1 MAFEKQNLNYA
12 KEYSQALAQAYPYVL
27 YFGAL
32 WNAVKDD
39 VKFLRNDTVIL
50 PSLSVKGRKNGDRD
64 SIGTF
69 GRNFNNDEEPKKLKT
84 HRTWDTLIHPR
95 DIDETNHVATIQNI
109 TKVMNEEQKFPEM
122 DAEMITALYKLKN
135 EISAITPGEVLTLAN
150 VLTKFDAMMD
160 AMDEKRVPSAGRLLY
175 ADTYTKTLID
185 TAKEAAR
192 NLSAT
197 DTAVAR
203 KLDRIGEVEIIGVPT
218 TAMKSAYKFTD
229 DGFEVQGDEY
239 EKTTDAAVVTG
250 KTYYT
255 RSGSEGAYV
264 YTVVAEPSTDSIA
277 NYYEKTV
284 EAAKDVKMILI
295 HPSVVIPVISYDF
308 AQLGAPSSLS
318 QGKWTYFEES
328 FEDVFIYNKK
338 HDAIQFYI
346 EQSA

>member
-1 MAFEKQNLNYA
+1 MAFEKTNLNYA
-12 KEYSQALAQAYPYVL
+12 KEYSQALAQAYPYTL

-32 WNAVKDD
+32 WSAVKPD

-50 PSLSVKGRKNGDRD
+50 PSLTVKGRKNGDRD
-64 SIGTF
+64 SIGSF

-95 DIDETNHVATIQNI
+95 DIEETNHVATIQNI

-135 EISAITPGEVLTLAN
+135 EIESITEDEVLTLGN
-150 VLTKFDAMMD
+150 VLTKFDALMD
-160 AMDEKRVPSAGRLLY
+160 KMDEKRVPAAGRLLY
-175 ADTYTKTLID
+175 ADTPTKTLID

-192 NLSAT
+192 NLSAQ

-203 KLDRIGEVEIIGVPT
+203 SLDRIGEVEVIGVPT
-218 TAMKSAYKFTD
+218 TAMKSAYEFTD
-229 DGFEVQGDEY
+229 DGFNVAGEA
-239 EKTTDAAVVTG
+239 KAV
-250 KTYYT
+250 K
-255 RSGSEGAYV
+255 
-264 YTVVAEPSTDSIA
+264 IL
-277 NYYEKTV
+277 
-284 EAAKDVKMILI
+284 LI
-295 HPSVVIPVISYDF
+295 HPSAVIPVIAYDF

-346 EQSA
+346 ERNA

>member
-1 MAFEKQNLNYA
+1 MPFEKTGLNYA
-12 KEYSQALAQAYPYVL
+12 KEYSQALAQAYPYTL
-27 YFGAL
+27 FFGAL
-32 WNAVKDD
+32 WNATKPD

-64 SIGTF
+64 SIGSF

-109 TKVMNEEQKFPEM
+109 TKVMNEEQKFLEM
-122 DAEMITALYKLKN
+122 DAEMITALYALKN
-135 EISAITPGEVLTLAN
+135 EIENITEDDVLTLAN

-160 AMDEKRVPSAGRLLY
+160 KMDEARVPAAGRLLY
-175 ADTYTKTLID
+175 ADTPTKTLID

-192 NLSAT
+192 NLSAQ

-203 KLDRIGEVEIIGVPT
+203 SLDRIGEVEIIGVPKS
-218 TAMKSAYKFTD
+218 AMKSAYKFTD
-229 DGFEVQGDEY
+229 DGFEV
-239 EKTTDAAVVTG
+239 A
-250 KTYYT
+250 
-255 RSGSEGAYV
+255 EG
-264 YTVVAEPSTDSIA
+264 
-277 NYYEKTV
+277 
-284 EAAKDVKMILI
+284 AKDVKMLLV
-295 HPSVVIPVISYDF
+295 HTSAVIPVIAYDF

-338 HDAIQFYI
+338 HNAIQFYI
-346 EQSA
+346 EKTA

>member
-1 MAFEKQNLNYA
+1 MAFEKTGLNYA
-12 KEYSQALAQAYPYVL
+12 KEYSQALAQAYPYTL
-27 YFGAL
+27 FFGAL
-32 WNAVKDD
+32 WSAVKPD

-109 TKVMNEEQKFPEM
+109 TKTMNEEEKFPEM

-135 EISAITPGEVLTLAN
+135 EIETITEGDVLTLAN

-160 AMDEKRVPSAGRLLY
+160 KMDEKRVPAAGRLLY

-192 NLSAT
+192 NLSAQ
-197 DTAVAR
+197 DTTVAR
-203 KLDRIGEVEIIGVPT
+203 SLDRIGEVEVIGVPT
-218 TAMKSAYKFTD
+218 TAMKSAYNFTD
-229 DGFEVQGDEY
+229 DGFEIAS
-239 EKTTDAAVVTG
+239 DA
-250 KTYYT
+250 K
-255 RSGSEGAYV
+255 
-264 YTVVAEPSTDSIA
+264 
-277 NYYEKTV
+277 N
-284 EAAKDVKMILI
+284 VKMILV
-295 HPSVVIPVISYDF
+295 HPSAVIPVIAYDF

-328 FEDVFIYNKK
+328 FEDVFIFNKK

-346 EQSA
+346 EKQS

>member
-1 MAFEKQNLNYA
+1 MPFEKTGLNYA
-12 KEYSQALAQAYPYVL
+12 KEYSQALAQAYPYTL
-27 YFGAL
+27 FFGAL
-32 WNAVKDD
+32 WNATKPD

-64 SIGTF
+64 SIGSF

-122 DAEMITALYKLKN
+122 DAEMITALYALKN
-135 EISAITPGEVLTLAN
+135 EIENITEDDVLTLAN

-160 AMDEKRVPSAGRLLY
+160 KMDEARVPAAGRLLY
-175 ADTYTKTLID
+175 ADTPTKTLID

-192 NLSAT
+192 NLSAQ

-203 KLDRIGEVEIIGVPT
+203 SLDRIGEVEIIGVPKS
-218 TAMKSAYKFTD
+218 AMKSAYKFTD
-229 DGFEVQGDEY
+229 DGFEV
-239 EKTTDAAVVTG
+239 A
-250 KTYYT
+250 
-255 RSGSEGAYV
+255 EG
-264 YTVVAEPSTDSIA
+264 
-277 NYYEKTV
+277 
-284 EAAKDVKMILI
+284 AKDVKMLLV
-295 HPSVVIPVISYDF
+295 HTSAVIPVIAYDF

-338 HDAIQFYI
+338 HNAIQFYI
-346 EQSA
+346 EKTA

>member
-1 MAFEKQNLNYA
+1 MPFEKTGLNYA
-12 KEYSQALAQAYPYVL
+12 KEYSQALAQAYPYTL
-27 YFGAL
+27 FFGAL
-32 WNAVKDD
+32 WSATKPD

-50 PSLSVKGRKNGDRD
+50 PSLSVRGRKNGDRD

-69 GRNFNNDEEPKKLKT
+69 GRNFNNAEEPKKLKT

-135 EISAITPGEVLTLAN
+135 EIEAITEDDVLTLAN

-160 AMDEKRVPSAGRLLY
+160 KMDEKRVPAAGRLLY
-175 ADTYTKTLID
+175 ADTPTKTLID

-192 NLSAT
+192 NLSAQ

-203 KLDRIGEVEIIGVPT
+203 SLDRIGEVEVIGVPT
-218 TAMKSAYKFTD
+218 TAMKSAYNFTD
-229 DGFEVQGDEY
+229 DGFEVAE
-239 EKTTDAAVVTG
+239 DAKA
-250 KTYYT
+250 
-255 RSGSEGAYV
+255 
-264 YTVVAEPSTDSIA
+264 
-277 NYYEKTV
+277 
-284 EAAKDVKMILI
+284 VKMLLI
-295 HPSVVIPVISYDF
+295 HTSAVIPVIAYDF

-346 EQSA
+346 EKSA

>member
-1 MAFEKQNLNYA
+1 MAFEQTGLNYA

-32 WNAVKDD
+32 WNAVKPD

-122 DAEMITALYKLKN
+122 DAEMITALYSLKN
-135 EISAITPGEVLTLAN
+135 ALEAIQAGEVLTLAN
-150 VLTKFDAMMD
+150 VLTKFDALMD
-160 AMDEKRVPSAGRLLY
+160 KMDEARVPAAGRLLY
-175 ADTYTKTLID
+175 CDTYTKTLID

-203 KLDRIGEVEIIGVPT
+203 SLDRIGEVEVIGVPT
-218 TAMKSAYKFTD
+218 TAMKSKYKFTN
-229 DGFEVQGDEY
+229 DGFEVDE
-239 EKTTDAAVVTG
+239 DAV
-250 KTYYT
+250 
-255 RSGSEGAYV
+255 
-264 YTVVAEPSTDSIA
+264 
-277 NYYEKTV
+277 
-284 EAAKDVKMILI
+284 DVKMMLI
-295 HPSVVIPVISYDF
+295 HPSAVIPVISYDF

-328 FEDVFIYNKK
+328 FEDVFIFNKK
-338 HDAIQFYI
+338 HAGIQFYI
-346 EQSA
+346 ENNA

>member
-1 MAFEKQNLNYA
+1 MPFEKTGLNYA
-12 KEYSQALAQAYPYVL
+12 KEYSQALAQAYPYTL
-27 YFGAL
+27 FFGAL
-32 WNAVKDD
+32 WNATKPD

-64 SIGTF
+64 SIGSF

-122 DAEMITALYKLKN
+122 DAEMITALYALKN
-135 EISAITPGEVLTLAN
+135 EIENITEDDVLTLAN

-160 AMDEKRVPSAGRLLY
+160 KMDEARVPAAGRLLY
-175 ADTYTKTLID
+175 ADTPTKTLID

-192 NLSAT
+192 NLSAQ

-203 KLDRIGEVEIIGVPT
+203 SLDRIGEVEIIGVPKS
-218 TAMKSAYKFTD
+218 AMKSAYKFTD
-229 DGFEVQGDEY
+229 DGFEV
-239 EKTTDAAVVTG
+239 
-250 KTYYT
+250 
-255 RSGSEGAYV
+255 
-264 YTVVAEPSTDSIA
+264 AED
-277 NYYEKTV
+277 
-284 EAAKDVKMILI
+284 AKDVKMLLV
-295 HPSVVIPVISYDF
+295 HTSAVIPVIAYDF

-338 HDAIQFYI
+338 HNAIQFYI
-346 EQSA
+346 EKTA

>member
-1 MAFEKQNLNYA
+1 MAFEKTGLNYA

-32 WNAVKDD
+32 WNAVKPD

-122 DAEMITALYKLKN
+122 DAEMITALYSLKN
-135 EISAITPGEVLTLAN
+135 AIEAIQEGDVLTLQN
-150 VLTKFDAMMD
+150 VLTKFDALMD
-160 AMDEKRVPSAGRLLY
+160 KMDEARVPASGRLLY
-175 ADTYTKTLID
+175 CDTYTKTLID

-203 KLDRIGEVEIIGVPT
+203 SLDRIGEVEIIGVPT
-218 TAMKSAYKFTD
+218 TAMKSAFKFTD

-239 EKTTDAAVVTG
+239 EKTTDEAVVAG

-255 RSGSEGAYV
+255 KNGDT
-264 YTVVAEPSTDSIA
+264 YTVVAEPSTASIST
-277 NYYEKTV
+277 YYEKTA
-284 EAAKDVKMILI
+284 EAAKDVKMMLI
-295 HPSVVIPVISYDF
+295 HPSAVVPVISYDF

-328 FEDVFIYNKK
+328 FEDVFIFNKK
-338 HDAIQFYI
+338 HAGIQFYI
-346 EQSA
+346 ENNA

>member
-1 MAFEKQNLNYA
+1 MAFEKTGLNYA
-12 KEYSQALAQAYPYVL
+12 KEYSQALAQAYPYTL
-27 YFGAL
+27 FFGAL
-32 WNAVKDD
+32 WSAVKPD

-109 TKVMNEEQKFPEM
+109 TKTMNEEEKFPEM

-135 EISAITPGEVLTLAN
+135 EIETITEGDVLTLAN

-160 AMDEKRVPSAGRLLY
+160 KMDEKRVPAAGRLLY

-192 NLSAT
+192 NLSAQ
-197 DTAVAR
+197 DTTVAR
-203 KLDRIGEVEIIGVPT
+203 SLDRIGEVEVIGVPT
-218 TAMKSAYKFTD
+218 TAMKSAYNFTD
-229 DGFEVQGDEY
+229 DGFEVAS
-239 EKTTDAAVVTG
+239 DA
-250 KTYYT
+250 K
-255 RSGSEGAYV
+255 
-264 YTVVAEPSTDSIA
+264 
-277 NYYEKTV
+277 N
-284 EAAKDVKMILI
+284 VKMILV
-295 HPSVVIPVISYDF
+295 HPSAVIPVIAYDF

-328 FEDVFIYNKK
+328 FEDLFVFNKK
-338 HDAIQFYI
+338 HDAFQFYI
-346 EQSA
+346 EKQS

>member
-1 MAFEKQNLNYA
+1 MPFEKTGLNYA
-12 KEYSQALAQAYPYVL
+12 KEYSQALAQAYPYTL
-27 YFGAL
+27 FFGAL
-32 WNAVKDD
+32 WNATKPD

-64 SIGTF
+64 SIGSF
-69 GRNFNNDEEPKKLKT
+69 GRNFNNAEEPKKLKT

-122 DAEMITALYKLKN
+122 DAEMITALYALKN
-135 EISAITPGEVLTLAN
+135 EIEAITEDDVLTLAN

-160 AMDEKRVPSAGRLLY
+160 KMDEARVPAAGRLLY
-175 ADTYTKTLID
+175 ADTPTKTLID

-192 NLSAT
+192 NLSAQ

-203 KLDRIGEVEIIGVPT
+203 SLDRIGEVEIIGVPKS
-218 TAMKSAYKFTD
+218 AMKSAYKFTD
-229 DGFEVQGDEY
+229 DGFEV
-239 EKTTDAAVVTG
+239 A
-250 KTYYT
+250 
-255 RSGSEGAYV
+255 EG
-264 YTVVAEPSTDSIA
+264 
-277 NYYEKTV
+277 
-284 EAAKDVKMILI
+284 AKDVKMLLV
-295 HPSVVIPVISYDF
+295 HTSAVIPVIAYDF

-346 EQSA
+346 ERTA

>member
-1 MAFEKQNLNYA
+1 MAFEQTGLNYA

-32 WNAVKDD
+32 WNAVKPD

-122 DAEMITALYKLKN
+122 DAEMITALYSLKN
-135 EISAITPGEVLTLAN
+135 ALETIQAGEVLTLAN
-150 VLTKFDAMMD
+150 VLTKFDALMD
-160 AMDEKRVPSAGRLLY
+160 KMDEARVPAAGRLLY
-175 ADTYTKTLID
+175 CDTYTKTLID

-203 KLDRIGEVEIIGVPT
+203 SLDRIGEVEVIGVPT
-218 TAMKSAYKFTD
+218 TAMKSKYNFTN
-229 DGFEVQGDEY
+229 DGFEVD
-239 EKTTDAAVVTG
+239 KDAV
-250 KTYYT
+250 
-255 RSGSEGAYV
+255 
-264 YTVVAEPSTDSIA
+264 
-277 NYYEKTV
+277 
-284 EAAKDVKMILI
+284 DVKMMLI
-295 HPSVVIPVISYDF
+295 HPSAVIPVISYDF

-328 FEDVFIYNKK
+328 FEDVFIFNKK
-338 HDAIQFYI
+338 HAGIQFYI
-346 EQSA
+346 ENNA

>member
-1 MAFEKQNLNYA
+1 MAFEKTGLNYA
-12 KEYSQALAQAYPYVL
+12 KEYSQALAQAYPYSL
-27 YFGAL
+27 FFGAL
-32 WNAVKDD
+32 WSAVKPD

-109 TKVMNEEQKFPEM
+109 TKTMNEEEKFPEM

-135 EISAITPGEVLTLAN
+135 EIETITEGDVLTLAN

-160 AMDEKRVPSAGRLLY
+160 KMDEKRVPAAGRLLY

-192 NLSAT
+192 NLSAQ
-197 DTAVAR
+197 DTTVAR
-203 KLDRIGEVEIIGVPT
+203 SLDRIGEVEVIGVPT
-218 TAMKSAYKFTD
+218 TAMKSAYNFTD
-229 DGFEVQGDEY
+229 DGFEVAS
-239 EKTTDAAVVTG
+239 DA
-250 KTYYT
+250 K
-255 RSGSEGAYV
+255 
-264 YTVVAEPSTDSIA
+264 
-277 NYYEKTV
+277 N
-284 EAAKDVKMILI
+284 VKMILV
-295 HPSVVIPVISYDF
+295 HPSAVIPVIAYDF

-328 FEDVFIYNKK
+328 FEDVFIFNKK

-346 EQSA
+346 EKQS

>member
-1 MAFEKQNLNYA
+1 MAFEKTNLNYA
-12 KEYSQALAQAYPYVL
+12 KEYSQALAQAYPYTL

-32 WNAVKDD
+32 WSAVKPD

-50 PSLSVKGRKNGDRD
+50 PSLTVKGRKNGDRD
-64 SIGTF
+64 SIGSF
-69 GRNFNNDEEPKKLKT
+69 GRNFNNAEEPKKLKT

-95 DIDETNHVATIQNI
+95 DIEETNHVATIQNI

-135 EISAITPGEVLTLAN
+135 EIESITEDEVLTLGN
-150 VLTKFDAMMD
+150 VLTKFDALMD
-160 AMDEKRVPSAGRLLY
+160 KMDEKRVPAAGRLLY
-175 ADTYTKTLID
+175 ADTPTKTLID

-192 NLSAT
+192 NLSAQ

-203 KLDRIGEVEIIGVPT
+203 SLDRIGEVEVIGVPT
-218 TAMKSAYKFTD
+218 TAMKSAYEFTD
-229 DGFEVQGDEY
+229 DGFN
-239 EKTTDAAVVTG
+239 
-250 KTYYT
+250 
-255 RSGSEGAYV
+255 
-264 YTVVAEPSTDSIA
+264 VAG
-277 NYYEKTV
+277 
-284 EAAKDVKMILI
+284 EAKAVKMLLI
-295 HPSVVIPVISYDF
+295 HPSAVIPVIAYDF

-346 EQSA
+346 ERNA

>member
-1 MAFEKQNLNYA
+1 MAFEQTGLNYA

-32 WNAVKDD
+32 WNAVKPD

-122 DAEMITALYKLKN
+122 DAEMITALYSLKN
-135 EISAITPGEVLTLAN
+135 ALEAIQAGEVLTLAN
-150 VLTKFDAMMD
+150 VLTKFDALMD
-160 AMDEKRVPSAGRLLY
+160 KMDEARVPAAGRLLY
-175 ADTYTKTLID
+175 CDTYTKTLID

-203 KLDRIGEVEIIGVPT
+203 SLDRIGEVEVIGVPT
-218 TAMKSAYKFTD
+218 TAMKSKYKFTN
-229 DGFEVQGDEY
+229 DGFEVDD
-239 EKTTDAAVVTG
+239 DAV
-250 KTYYT
+250 
-255 RSGSEGAYV
+255 
-264 YTVVAEPSTDSIA
+264 
-277 NYYEKTV
+277 
-284 EAAKDVKMILI
+284 DVKMMLI
-295 HPSVVIPVISYDF
+295 HPSAVIPVISYDF

-328 FEDVFIYNKK
+328 FEDVFIFNKK
-338 HDAIQFYI
+338 HAGIQFYI
-346 EQSA
+346 ENNA